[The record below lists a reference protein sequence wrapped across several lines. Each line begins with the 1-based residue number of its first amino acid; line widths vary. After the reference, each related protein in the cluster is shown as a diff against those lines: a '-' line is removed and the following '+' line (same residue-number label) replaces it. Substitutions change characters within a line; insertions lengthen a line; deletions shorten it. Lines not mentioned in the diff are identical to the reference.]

1 MGSFG
6 YRNALR
12 GTSGRF
18 RSLRNA
24 ANSDSYRTRRASSP
38 SAGRSSNT

>member
-12 GTSGRF
+12 GTSGRYQ
-18 RSLRNA
+18 SLRNA
-24 ANSDSYRTRRASSP
+24 ANSGSYRTRKASSA
-38 SAGRSSNT
+38 SSSRSSGS